1 MRADGGAPLIGNGAV
16 MARYNGPRVKKMRA
30 LGVNLPGLSR
40 KTIDRR
46 NFPPGQ
52 HGLQRQRKK
61 LSDFGR
67 QLQEKQKLRLNYGI
81 GERQLRRLVVQ
92 ARASKEATGQRLL
105 ELLESRLDNVVFRAG
120 FAPTIPAARQL
131 VSHGHIL
138 VNGRR
143 VNIAS
148 YRVRTG
154 DVIRPRDKSLNLLS
168 IVDSL
173 QTMQLQRPGWL
184 AFDEAKRLVQVQ
196 TTPSA
201 TEVPFEITIQ
211 LVVEFYSKR
220 L

>member
-1 MRADGGAPLIGNGAV
+1 
-16 MARYNGPRVKKMRA
+16 MARYTGPRVKKMRS

-81 GERQLRRLVVQ
+81 GEKQLRRLVTQ
-92 ARASKEATGQRLL
+92 ARSSKEATGQRLL

-120 FAPTIPAARQL
+120 FAPTVPAARQL

-148 YRVRTG
+148 YRVRAG

-168 IVDSL
+168 IIDSL
-173 QTMQLQRPGWL
+173 QTMQMQRPGWL
-184 AFDEAKRLVQVQ
+184 DFNEAKRLVQVT

-201 TEVPFEITIQ
+201 TEVPFEVTIQ